1 MSKKI
6 LGILILFISVSCGSG
21 GGSALSSESNAT
33 SPEIKGLQA
42 DLNAIEPVD
51 LD

>member
-6 LGILILFISVSCGSG
+6 LGILILFISVSCGG